1 MHKTVDN
8 LISIKNEL
16 KIKTYIQTEPKI
28 IAVSKTF
35 GIAEIKPLIDYGHL
49 DFGENKVQE
58 AFDKW
63 DFIKKENNNINL
75 HLIGKLQSNKV
86 KLAVSIFDFIHSVD
100 NKKLAEKI
108 ANQQIQQNKKIK
120 VFIQINI
127 GEETQKTGIY
137 KNQLPDFYKFCKSLK
152 LDVIGIMCIPPN
164 VKNVSKYFKE
174 MSEIKKSL
182 NFKEMSMGM
191 SSDYL
196 EAANYSSTYLR
207 IGSKIFGERN

>member
-16 KIKTYIQTEPKI
+16 KIKTNIQTEPKI

>member
-16 KIKTYIQTEPKI
+16 KIKTNIQTEPKI

-108 ANQQIQQNKKIK
+108 ANQQIQQNKKTK

-196 EAANYSSTYLR
+196 EAASYSSTYLR
-207 IGSKIFGERN
+207 IGSKIFGERS

>member
-16 KIKTYIQTEPKI
+16 KIKTNIQTEPKI

-86 KLAVSIFDFIHSVD
+86 KLAVRIFDFIHSVD